1 MPDDTPAGAPA
12 RPDAPDAPD
21 LPHRRGVRST
31 AANARLTGITGIT
44 LLVLLAAQGL
54 TIPGVRA
61 KLGWHVFIGFLLIP
75 PVLIKAASTGYRAVR
90 YYTGDP
96 DYRAAGPPRPLLRVL
111 APLVVLLTLAVLATG
126 VALVAGGHQ
135 HLGWLVAAHKLSFLL
150 WFAVM
155 TVHVLAY
162 VWRAAGLAW
171 AELTDR
177 VGAPGRRLRLGLVA
191 VSVAGGVALAVAT
204 RGWASGWHR
213 QRDGQVAGRP
223 AASQAANASQRSA
236 NGHQSQSAPVR
247 PGKSHAS

>member
-1 MPDDTPAGAPA
+1 MVRMAGSSALAEPLPPLGVPLAMPSAGADMMAAMPDDTLAGAPA
-12 RPDAPDAPD
+12 RPGAPR
-21 LPHRRGVRST
+21 PHPARST
-31 AANARLTGITGIT
+31 VANARLTGITGVA

-111 APLVVLLTLAVLATG
+111 APLVVLLTLVVLATG

-135 HLGWLVAAHKLSFLL
+135 RHGWLLAAHRLSFLL

-162 VWRAAGLAW
+162 VGRAAGLAW

-177 VGAPGRRLRLGLVA
+177 VGVPGRRLRLGIVA
-191 VSVAGGVALAVAT
+191 LSVVAGVALGVAT
-204 RGWASGWHR
+204 RNWANGWHR
-213 QRDGQVAGRP
+213 GRDGQAVGRP
-223 AASQAANASQRSA
+223 AA
-236 NGHQSQSAPVR
+236 V
-247 PGKSHAS
+247 